1 MKKFTLIIT
10 FIPFLLLL
18 ATHRGEPLYIPRHN
32 PSSASIHS
40 KLQEDGCANIHNK
53 FKNAG
58 TKEGLLFPFSDLK
71 ACYESFAFDNERR
84 IDTIDTMK
92 KIFNGFYVFTDQ
104 AKEQPS
110 QGYNYEAMDII
121 SEFDKLSQK
130 EYATDFEFT
139 MDATNLVTKLKDPH
153 TLFFPICYTRFIFTQ
168 KILLYA
174 KLEDETHKIK
184 VFKDSAETE
193 NDDCEVEQIDGVAAI
208 DVITEFASDKVFVSK
223 DLGVRLNMALPAL
236 SLQQGTYQLHPR
248 SALYNLPA
256 INNLDDLNKFTDANS
271 YWESLCANP
280 SSSQSKSSKKP
291 KQNTKS
297 KKSKQQK
304 HNPKKPKVN
313 PFPFNALYDADPFAV
328 NSEVLKELSP
338 SVDVGKPVFE
348 TINAQF
354 YMLENDVGVA
364 VLASNDIGPEIS
376 DITIANSFRDLQTGF
391 KTLADNGAKKLVLD
405 MSNNEGGL
413 IVIAH
418 FINLLLFPDASPSS
432 PSNFRLTDIV
442 KKAIEKAGDNNN
454 SIFNFNGY
462 LTVDEQNF
470 NSASEF
476 LESKF
481 IENDIGP
488 IRQFLSDQEPL
499 PWKSSDM
506 IILTNG
512 FCGSSCSSTSLLFS
526 ELHKVQTVAVGGFPN
541 TPLSFSSFAGGQ
553 VYLLDDP
560 LKRGFDLQNDI
571 NSLGLVDDP
580 EFAKDLSTNVMVT
593 FSIRRAFSVVNNEE
607 VLEYAFKPST
617 HHIFFD
623 ENSIRD
629 PSKLWSQAS
638 SLINS

>member
-1 MKKFTLIIT
+1 MKKFTLIT

-40 KLQEDGCANIHNK
+40 KLQENGCANIHNK

-248 SALYNLPA
+248 SALYNLRTTLPEKETTTYQLKCGENTKTITRNWEAA
-256 INNLDDLNKFTDANS
+256 INNLDDLDKFTDANS

-313 PFPFNALYDADPFAV
+313 PFPFNALYNADPFAV

-481 IENDIGP
+481 IENDIG
-488 IRQFLSDQEPL
+488 
-499 PWKSSDM
+499 
-506 IILTNG
+506 
-512 FCGSSCSSTSLLFS
+512 
-526 ELHKVQTVAVGGFPN
+526 
-541 TPLSFSSFAGGQ
+541 
-553 VYLLDDP
+553 
-560 LKRGFDLQNDI
+560 
-571 NSLGLVDDP
+571 LVDDP